1 MSKTIP
7 LSVRI
12 SQDDAS
18 FLAKVSLPGAV
29 TPSEKVRAL
38 IAQARERQQSE
49 KHPAEAASL
58 LTNLFEARLLEIR
71 RLEEKSGLHSEF
83 MTQLGSWLPRFIAL
97 VLNTPLSRDRDPN
110 DALQRFERGAVRE
123 VISLVEKTL
132 RLAVTREEP
141 CYDPHV
147 IASQVSVVKE
157 LIDLIFTNRLT
168 DGEATAEGECREDE
182 LQD

>member
-18 FLAKVSLPGAV
+18 FLAKVTLPGAV

-49 KHPAEAASL
+49 KNPAEAASL
-58 LTNLFEARLLEIR
+58 LSSLFEARRVEIH
-71 RLEEKSGLHSEF
+71 RLEEKAAVHSELIA
-83 MTQLGSWLPRFIAL
+83 QLGAWLPRFLAL
-97 VLNTPLSRDRDPN
+97 FMNTPLSRDPETLE
-110 DALQRFERGAVRE
+110 ALRRLERGVVRE
-123 VISLVEKTL
+123 VMSLMEGAL

-147 IASQVSVVKE
+147 ISTQSGVVKE
-157 LIDLIFTNRLT
+157 LIDLVHAPRTADREPQGSF
-168 DGEATAEGECREDE
+168 DCPPGELED
-182 LQD
+182 

>member
-49 KHPAEAASL
+49 KNPADAASL
-58 LTNLFEARLLEIR
+58 LSSLFEARRAEIH
-71 RLEEKSGLHSEF
+71 RLEEKAAAHSELI
-83 MTQLGSWLPRFIAL
+83 TQLGIWLPRFLAL
-97 VLNTPLSRDRDPN
+97 FMSTPLSREPAAL
-110 DALQRFERGAVRE
+110 DALRRLERGVVRE
-123 VISLVEKTL
+123 VMTLMEGTL

-141 CYDPHV
+141 CYDPQV
-147 IASQVSVVKE
+147 ISSQIGVVKE
-157 LIDLIFTNRLT
+157 LIDLVHASRLSSKDGEDSPKCSSDELT
-168 DGEATAEGECREDE
+168 D
-182 LQD
+182 